1 MIDMID
7 RGAYVDEASGKAIF
21 SYAHPNF
28 WSPFT
33 LVGDGGGVS
42 PGS

>member
-7 RGAYVDEASGKAIF
+7 RGAYVDEASGKVIF

-33 LVGDGGGVS
+33 LVGDGGWLS